1 MRIRWRLA
9 LYGSFV
15 AFVSMIVFTV
25 VLSGLARAG
34 APNEQ
39 RLNLAGIA
47 EEVAANVAVTPVDA
61 LTSPAPLATVD
72 PASST
77 DPYFTVLDEDGEV
90 LLSSGA
96 IDGVP
101 PAVPA
106 RVLSEALQDGTAE
119 AIQTVAGVEL
129 QLVARRWINAGTG
142 ERGAVVTAQST
153 AFIEQR
159 MEELVAV
166 LFVAGVITLLVA
178 AIVGWFVTRRALRP
192 IRRLAETTDRIG
204 STGDLSQ
211 RLPEVKHRDEVGVLT
226 RSFNA
231 MLDRLEDSQA
241 RLGRSLESQRRF
253 VADASHE
260 LRSPLTT
267 IRNNAGF
274 LVDRPD
280 AGDTDRAEAISDI
293 AAEADR
299 MSVLVDD
306 LLALARSDA
315 GVVVGSEPVDLVE
328 LVGAVLHHVPPASVE
343 LQAPERAEV
352 PGDRAALHRMVRI
365 LVDNAIK
372 HGGGSV
378 DIAIAPVDAGWRLSV
393 ADRGP
398 GFPPEDLVRVFDR
411 FYRADPSRASEG
423 SGLGMAIARGIADA
437 HRAAMVAANR
447 PGGGAVIE
455 VELPGGWAV
464 TGEMAPLA

>member
-25 VLSGLARAG
+25 VLTALARAG
-34 APNEQ
+34 APRDQ
-39 RLNLAGIA
+39 RQTLAGIA
-47 EEVAANVAVTPVDA
+47 ENVAADVGADPA
-61 LTSPAPLATVD
+61 AAAAGSPALVTVD
-72 PASST
+72 PSIST
-77 DPYFTVLDEDGEV
+77 EPFFTVVTEQGAVVLGTGSVDGEPPPV
-90 LLSSGA
+90 PESVVAAALR
-96 IDGVP
+96 DG
-101 PAVPA
+101 
-106 RVLSEALQDGTAE
+106 EAE
-119 AIQTVAGVEL
+119 AIQMLGVVEL
-129 QLVARRWINAGTG
+129 QLVARRWVAGESG
-142 ERGAVVTAQST
+142 ERGAVIVAQST
-153 AFIEQR
+153 EFIEQR
-159 MEELVAV
+159 IDELQAV
-166 LFVAGVITLLVA
+166 LFVALIVTLLVA

-211 RLPEVKHRDEVGVLT
+211 RLPQVKHRDEVGVLT
-226 RSFNA
+226 RSFNG
-231 MLDRLEDSQA
+231 MLDRLQDSQA
-241 RLGRSLESQRRF
+241 RLARSLDAQQRF

-280 AGDTDRAEAISDI
+280 AAAADRAEAISDI
-293 AAEADR
+293 AAEAER

-328 LVGAVLHHVPPASVE
+328 VVEAVLHHMRPESATVDTP
-343 LQAPERAEV
+343 LRAPVR
-352 PGDRAALHRMVRI
+352 GDRQALHRMVRI
-365 LVDNAIK
+365 LVDNAIT
-372 HGGGSV
+372 HGGGIV
-378 DIAIAPVDAGWRLSV
+378 DIGIAPAGGGWRLSV

-411 FYRADPSRASEG
+411 FYRADPARAAAG

-437 HRAAMVAANR
+437 HRATMIAANR

-455 VELPGGWAV
+455 VELPGS
-464 TGEMAPLA
+464 

>member
-25 VLSGLARAG
+25 VLTALARAG
-34 APNEQ
+34 APRDQ
-39 RLNLAGIA
+39 RQTLAGIA
-47 EEVAANVAVTPVDA
+47 ENVAADVGADPA
-61 LTSPAPLATVD
+61 AAAAGSPALVTVD
-72 PASST
+72 PSIST
-77 DPYFTVLDEDGEV
+77 EPFFTVVTEQGAVVLGTGSVDGEPPPV
-90 LLSSGA
+90 PESVVAAALR
-96 IDGVP
+96 DG
-101 PAVPA
+101 
-106 RVLSEALQDGTAE
+106 EAE
-119 AIQTVAGVEL
+119 AIQMLGVVEL
-129 QLVARRWINAGTG
+129 QLVARRWVAGESG
-142 ERGAVVTAQST
+142 ERGAVIVAQST
-153 AFIEQR
+153 EFIEQR
-159 MEELVAV
+159 IDELQAV
-166 LFVAGVITLLVA
+166 LFVALIVTLLVA

-211 RLPEVKHRDEVGVLT
+211 RLPQVKHRDEVGVLT
-226 RSFNA
+226 RSFNG
-231 MLDRLEDSQA
+231 MLDRLQDSQA
-241 RLGRSLESQRRF
+241 RLARSLDAQQRF

-280 AGDTDRAEAISDI
+280 AAAADRAEAISDI
-293 AAEADR
+293 AAEAER

-315 GVVVGSEPVDLVE
+315 GVVVGSEPVDLAEVVE
-328 LVGAVLHHVPPASVE
+328 AVLHHMRPESATVDTP
-343 LQAPERAEV
+343 LRAPVR
-352 PGDRAALHRMVRI
+352 GDRQALHRMVRI
-365 LVDNAIK
+365 LVDNAIT
-372 HGGGSV
+372 HGGGIV
-378 DIAIAPVDAGWRLSV
+378 DIGIAPAGGGWRLSV

-411 FYRADPSRASEG
+411 FYRADPARAAAG

-437 HRAAMVAANR
+437 HRATMIAANR

-455 VELPGGWAV
+455 VELPGS
-464 TGEMAPLA
+464 